1 MERFAWPAISFN
13 LPDKDPFRGV
23 IIAAI
28 TPRRQHETSIDLGA
42 TLELVDFLGRTGAN
56 AIALLGSTGEFVH
69 FALDDRRHMTDFA
82 VKRSRVPLLVNVSHS
97 TLDGAV
103 ELAHEAS
110 SSGVGGVLLMPP
122 YFFRYGQE
130 AIYTFYMSFA
140 EQMRGE
146 VPIYIHN
153 IPAFTNEVD
162 LATAQRLLDTGAFA
176 GIKDSS
182 GSWEYFAGLRD
193 ASGSRDY
200 AILIGDDRLFARAR
214 LAGAGGVVSSSACA
228 VPELVLAIEAAVAS
242 NNAARVEALDR
253 RLHEFIAETQ
263 QFPAPIGIKE
273 ALTLRKIKSGAPAI
287 DFGNQETAQRDQFL
301 AWFRAWLAT
310 VQDECK
316 DGRPS
321 GR

>member
-1 MERFAWPAISFN
+1 
-13 LPDKDPFRGV
+13 LPDNDPFRGV

-103 ELAHEAS
+103 ELAHEAAA
-110 SSGVGGVLLMPP
+110 SGVGGVLLMPP

-146 VPIYIHN
+146 LPIYIHN
-153 IPAFTNEVD
+153 IPAFTNDIE
-162 LATAQRLLDTGAFA
+162 LATAQRLLNTGSFA
-176 GIKDSS
+176 GIKESS
-182 GSWEYFAGLRD
+182 GSWEYFAALRD
-193 ASGSRDY
+193 AADHKGYS
-200 AILIGDDRLFARAR
+200 ILIGDDLLFARAR
-214 LAGAGGVVSSSACA
+214 LAGADGVISTAACA
-228 VPELVLAIEAAVAS
+228 VPELVLAIEAAVLS
-242 NNAARVEALDR
+242 NNPARVEALDR
-253 RLHEFIAETQ
+253 RLHEFIAQTQ
-263 QFPAPIGIKE
+263 KFPAPIGIKE

-287 DFGNQETAQRDQFL
+287 DLGNQETQQRDEFL

-316 DGRPS
+316 DGRPR
-321 GR
+321 GH

>member
-1 MERFAWPAISFN
+1 
-13 LPDKDPFRGV
+13 LPDIDPFRGV

-69 FALDDRRHMTDFA
+69 FALDDRRHMTGFA

-103 ELAHEAS
+103 ELAHEAAA
-110 SSGVGGVLLMPP
+110 SGVGGVLLMPP
-122 YFFRYGQE
+122 YFFRYSQE

-146 VPIYIHN
+146 LPIYLHN
-153 IPAFTNEVD
+153 LPAFTNEIE
-162 LATAQRLLDTGAFA
+162 LATAQRLLNTGAFA
-176 GIKDSS
+176 GLKDSS
-182 GSWEYFAGLRD
+182 GSWDYFSGLRRTENKN
-193 ASGSRDY
+193 S
-200 AILIGDDRLFARAR
+200 ILIGDDRLFARAR
-214 LAGAGGVVSSSACA
+214 LAGADGVISTAACA
-228 VPELVLAIEAAVAS
+228 VPELVLAIEAAVIA

-253 RLHEFIAETQ
+253 RLHEFIAQTQ
-263 QFPAPIGIKE
+263 KFAAPIGIKE
-273 ALTLRKIKSGAPAI
+273 ALTLRKIESGAPAI
-287 DFGNQETAQRDQFL
+287 GLGSQETEQRDEFL
-301 AWFRAWLAT
+301 AWFRAWLT
-310 VQDECK
+310 IVQDECK

>member
-1 MERFAWPAISFN
+1 MPES
-13 LPDKDPFRGV
+13 DPFRGV
-23 IIAAI
+23 IIAAT

-42 TLELVDFLGRTGAN
+42 TLELVDFLGRSGAN

-82 VKRSRVPLLVNVSHS
+82 VKRSRVPVLVNVSHS

-122 YFFRYGQE
+122 YFFRYGQQ

-146 VPIYIHN
+146 LPIYIHN
-153 IPAFTNEVD
+153 IPAFTNEIELPTAQHL
-162 LATAQRLLDTGAFA
+162 LATGSFA

-193 ASGSRDY
+193 APGGRGC
-200 AILIGDDRLFARAR
+200 AILIGDDLLFARAR
-214 LAGAGGVVSSSACA
+214 LAGADGVISSAACA
-228 VPELVLAIEAAVAS
+228 VPELVLAIEAAVIA
-242 NNAARVEALDR
+242 NDAARIEALDR
-253 RLHEFIAETQ
+253 RLHEFIARTQ

-287 DFGNQETAQRDQFL
+287 DLGNQETEQRDEFL
-301 AWFRAWLAT
+301 AWFRAWLT
-310 VQDECK
+310 LVQDECK
-316 DGRPS
+316 NGRPS